1 MGWGM
6 LRLLIRSLFR
16 ADPENQGLLAGR
28 KAPKRGDMSNLEP
41 NPPLPR
47 KLRDTVVN
55 HVESYA
61 REEPM
66 KATSAAF
73 GVGILLAL
81 LPLGSI
87 VSGLLRL
94 LFLVARPV
102 LLILGV
108 VKVAEEF
115 DFRRSQP
122 VDQKPGE

>member
-1 MGWGM
+1 MGV
-6 LRLLIRSLFR
+6 LNFLILSLFR
-16 ADPENQGLLAGR
+16 AKPENQGLLAGR
-28 KAPKRGDMSNLEP
+28 KAPKRGVMSNPEP
-41 NPPLPR
+41 TFPPPH

-61 REEPM
+61 REEPI

-87 VSGLLRL
+87 VSGFLRL

-108 VKVAEEF
+108 VKVAEEI
-115 DFRRSQP
+115 DSRRSRS
-122 VDQKPGE
+122 VDQEPLE

>member
-1 MGWGM
+1 
-6 LRLLIRSLFR
+6 
-16 ADPENQGLLAGR
+16 
-28 KAPKRGDMSNLEP
+28 MSNPEP
-41 NPPLPR
+41 TTPSPI

-55 HVESYA
+55 QVESYA
-61 REEPM
+61 REEPI

-94 LFLVARPV
+94 LFLVVRPV

-108 VKVAEEF
+108 VKVAEEI

-122 VDQKPGE
+122 VDQKPVE